1 MYVPNGENVINPM
14 MDVQIRVETIGLQQD
29 NENNIRA
36 MDVSFMDESDMT
48 NKQKRENVRR
58 TDSNPRR
65 TKSAGGEEAESLQ
78 NSGRSVENPS
88 PPPRDNPSTANN
100 GPESER
106 ERAQD
111 STG

>member
-65 TKSAGGEEAESLQ
+65 TKTAGGEEAESLQ
-78 NSGRSVENPS
+78 NS
-88 PPPRDNPSTANN
+88 DNPSTANN

-106 ERAQD
+106 ARSGLDRLRQR
-111 STG
+111 SR

>member
-65 TKSAGGEEAESLQ
+65 TKTAGGRKQNLCKIVIILAPLIMALKVKES
-78 NSGRSVENPS
+78 
-88 PPPRDNPSTANN
+88 
-100 GPESER
+100 
-106 ERAQD
+106 AQD